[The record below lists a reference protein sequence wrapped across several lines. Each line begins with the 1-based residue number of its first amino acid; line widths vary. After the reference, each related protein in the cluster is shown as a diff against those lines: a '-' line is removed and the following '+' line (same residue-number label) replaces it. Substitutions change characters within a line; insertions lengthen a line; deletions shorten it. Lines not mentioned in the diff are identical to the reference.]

1 MRVMRVV
8 LVVVLALS
16 PMGCG
21 SGAEE
26 HTTEVARV
34 RSGEVDVV
42 LLASQPALTPGKAAF
57 TIEFRSP
64 SDGARLVDV
73 GAVTAAATMPMAG
86 MAPMMA
92 PVSVAPTETAGRY
105 VASSDLAMAGDWQLA
120 IEWDGPAG
128 RGAANLSPRVQ

>member
-1 MRVMRVV
+1 MRLVRVL
-8 LVVVLALS
+8 LVVVLAVS
-16 PMGCG
+16 PVACG
-21 SGAEE
+21 AGEGE
-26 HTTEVARV
+26 HTSEVARV
-34 RSGEVDVV
+34 RSGELDVV

-57 TIEFRSP
+57 TIEFRSA

-73 GAVTAAATMPMAG
+73 GAVKAAATMPMAG

-105 VASSDLAMAGDWQLA
+105 VARSDLAMAGDWHLA

-128 RGAANLSPRVQ
+128 RGAASLSPQVQ